1 MKQLAQFCSAGPVTA
16 FVAALAL
23 CASLSG
29 PCRAD
34 FDPGTDYGELMIE
47 AAASGDGEAGLEA
60 EAARNEKK
68 IGKSLEAHITL
79 VRAQDQADNLTA
91 LQEKFQDQW
100 ADLFIVSDVEVSDD
114 PALYAQGSDTPIAG
128 VRVLVSEANGDKCER
143 CWKYSADIGTHA
155 AHPTLCARCAAVVEG

>member
-47 AAASGDGEAGLEA
+47 ACL
-60 EAARNEKK
+60 
-68 IGKSLEAHITL
+68 
-79 VRAQDQADNLTA
+79 
-91 LQEKFQDQW
+91 
-100 ADLFIVSDVEVSDD
+100 
-114 PALYAQGSDTPIAG
+114 LYTS
-128 VRVLVSEANGDKCER
+128 R
-143 CWKYSADIGTHA
+143 C
-155 AHPTLCARCAAVVEG
+155 V

>member
-47 AAASGDGEAGLEA
+47 AAFRLLSGERVLNDPTVVFQSG
-60 EAARNEKK
+60 
-68 IGKSLEAHITL
+68 GK
-79 VRAQDQADNLTA
+79 
-91 LQEKFQDQW
+91 
-100 ADLFIVSDVEVSDD
+100 
-114 PALYAQGSDTPIAG
+114 QGSG
-128 VRVLVSEANGDKCER
+128 VALELEDSIYGSVYFCYTS
-143 CWKYSADIGTHA
+143 
-155 AHPTLCARCAAVVEG
+155 HPELYG

>member
-60 EAARNEKK
+60 EAARNEKIDFFGLDEEK
-68 IGKSLEAHITL
+68 ISYEDLALLAKVIHTEAGSAWLSMEWKMAVGEVLLNRVASPEFPDTSPSAPSSRGSTPPRTRTGSRCCSPSATAWRPPSACS
-79 VRAQDQADNLTA
+79 RAR
-91 LQEKFQDQW
+91 
-100 ADLFIVSDVEVSDD
+100 
-114 PALYAQGSDTPIAG
+114 G
-128 VRVLVSEANGDKCER
+128 C
-143 CWKYSADIGTHA
+143 
-155 AHPTLCARCAAVVEG
+155 

>member
-60 EAARNEKK
+60 EAARNEKIDFFGLDEEK
-68 IGKSLEAHITL
+68 ISYEDLALLAKVIHTEA
-79 VRAQDQADNLTA
+79 
-91 LQEKFQDQW
+91 
-100 ADLFIVSDVEVSDD
+100 
-114 PALYAQGSDTPIAG
+114 GSAW
-128 VRVLVSEANGDKCER
+128 LSM
-143 CWKYSADIGTHA
+143 
-155 AHPTLCARCAAVVEG
+155 